1 MSRNSKD
8 CHLKLSGQEQIS
20 ANHSLVPVVQ
30 SSSSTSELS
39 SPKSIHQHFYT
50 VNISFNY
57 STPAQAPPQNAEEAL
72 PMISRLVGQQ
82 MKDLFKEEKK
92 RRNSS
97 SARRKSTRSSRRLS
111 KEASF
116 PPEVDALPIP
126 IVSEDLPDD
135 VTQQDT
141 EESEMVEIPTRNKPK
156 PKESEYQDITGITRK
171 VRFRLVPSKRVKPV
185 PEDQLP
191 EKKFNKDKKRR
202 EYVELGKLH
211 SLEPIQDQTEDEK
224 RAKAKRRSRE
234 LARELY

>member
-1 MSRNSKD
+1 MSRNT
-8 CHLKLSGQEQIS
+8 
-20 ANHSLVPVVQ
+20 NHSLVPAVQ

-57 STPAQAPPQNAEEAL
+57 STPAPAPPQNPEEAL

-82 MKDLFKEEKK
+82 MKDLFKEE
-92 RRNSS
+92 
-97 SARRKSTRSSRRLS
+97 RRKRSSRSKSTPRSRRLS

-116 PPEVDALPIP
+116 PPEVDALP

-141 EESEMVEIPTRNKPK
+141 EESEMVEIPTRHKRK
-156 PKESEYQDITGITRK
+156 SKESDYQDLTGINRK

-191 EKKFNKDKKRR
+191 EKKFNKNKKRR

-211 SLEPIQDQTEDEK
+211 SLEPIPDQTEDEK
-224 RAKAKRRSRE
+224 RAEAKRRSRE

>member
-1 MSRNSKD
+1 MSRNT
-8 CHLKLSGQEQIS
+8 
-20 ANHSLVPVVQ
+20 NHSLVPAVQ

-57 STPAQAPPQNAEEAL
+57 STPTPAPPQNPEEAL

-82 MKDLFKEEKK
+82 MKDLFKEE
-92 RRNSS
+92 
-97 SARRKSTRSSRRLS
+97 RRKRSSRSKSTPRSRRLS

-116 PPEVDALPIP
+116 PPEVDALP

-141 EESEMVEIPTRNKPK
+141 EESEMVEIPTRYKRK
-156 PKESEYQDITGITRK
+156 SKESDYQDLTGINRK

-211 SLEPIQDQTEDEK
+211 SLEPIPDQTDDEK
-224 RAKAKRRSRE
+224 RAEAKRRSRE